1 MATRKQKIVK
11 MMLEHETSY
20 LRKGYNYIVEK
31 EDEKY
36 YYINFCGKMVKYLK
50 FYFMEVEL

>member
-1 MATRKQKIVK
+1 MEEKIVK
-11 MMLEHETSY
+11 MILEHKTSY

-31 EDEKY
+31 EDEKH
-36 YYINFCGKMVKYLK
+36 YYINFCGKMVKYPK

>member
-11 MMLEHETSY
+11 MMLEHETTM
-20 LRKGYNYIVEK
+20 LRKGYNYLVED
-31 EDEKY
+31 EDEKH
-36 YYINFCGKMVKYLK
+36 YYIIFGGVKMKYPK